1 MADAS
6 GSASSGGGGGGGG
19 GAGHGGGFVG
29 GGQQRY
35 QQAGIRAVVHQQQPG
50 AAGQNVHHMY
60 PAGVIHPPLPTMPVQ
75 VPLPYVAPL
84 SVAPPPLLPQPHR
97 AQSSYQMPSANETF
111 QDWSVSNNNIAAQNV
126 ARGFQDWRMSNGSAV
141 FMPFAGPSASNS
153 NVFYPNL
160 TPASCSINITWPTN
174 NNMPMNSLYTS
185 YPPAIENHQAPP
197 FPNINHDT
205 NSGFA
210 PSFRVDPS
218 FVPVSSFPQ
227 LTSSSQCFNSTHQN
241 SNEPTNASKKV
252 KKSDAKEPPG
262 VLIRSNDMETEKS
275 DELLADHTP
284 VSDELAILNQNQ
296 NQNHEPFIAR
306 FNCREYR
313 LILRKDLTN
322 SDVGNIGRIV
332 LPKRDAEA
340 YLPPL
345 FQREGLGL
353 VMDDFKIP
361 TTWNFKY
368 RFFCL
373 WNLMDCTVLSSGVFV
388 KEHGLQTGDTF
399 IIYKSSESGKF
410 LVRAE
415 KSVKPDAVM
424 PVLECSCKEELN
436 SDEECGFAI
445 NLQSRRRT

>member
-6 GSASSGGGGGGGG
+6 GSPSSGGGGGGGG
-19 GAGHGGGFVG
+19 SAGHGGGFVG
-29 GGQQRY
+29 GGQHSRY
-35 QQAGIRAVVHQQQPG
+35 QQAGIRAAGQQQPG
-50 AAGQNVHHMY
+50 GGAAVGQNVHHMY
-60 PAGVIHPPLPTMPVQ
+60 PAGVIGHHPPLPTMPVQ
-75 VPLPYVAPL
+75 VPLPSYVAPL
-84 SVAPPPLLPQPHR
+84 SVASPPLPPAPHR
-97 AQSSYQMPSANETF
+97 AQSSYHQMVPSSNEAF
-111 QDWSVSNNNIAAQNV
+111 QDWSVSNSNIAAQNV
-126 ARGFQDWRMSNGSAV
+126 ARGFQQDWRIPNASAL
-141 FMPFAGPSASNS
+141 FMPFAGMNNANN

-160 TPASCSINITWPTN
+160 APASCSINITWPATN
-174 NNMPMNSLYTS
+174 NNSMPMNSLYT
-185 YPPAIENHQAPP
+185 YPPAAIENHQQAPP
-197 FPNINHDT
+197 FHNINHDT

-210 PSFRVDPS
+210 PSFRGDQS

-227 LTSSSQCFNSTHQN
+227 LTSSSQSYNSTHQN

-252 KKSDAKEPPG
+252 KKSDAKEPAG
-262 VLIRSNDMETEKS
+262 VLIRSNDMETDKS
-275 DELLADHTP
+275 DELLADHPP

-306 FNCREYR
+306 FNCREYH

-368 RFFCL
+368 RYAYHNIVGDADL
-373 WNLMDCTVLSSGVFV
+373 TSARSNIVSSMI
-388 KEHGLQTGDTF
+388 Q
-399 IIYKSSESGKF
+399 
-410 LVRAE
+410 
-415 KSVKPDAVM
+415 
-424 PVLECSCKEELN
+424 
-436 SDEECGFAI
+436 
-445 NLQSRRRT
+445 